1 MNRTRKLLA
10 IGATVVGF
18 GGAGTVAA
26 VAQTSTST
34 KPAVVT
40 PAPSKDADTLQ
51 QGDQTTPDV
60 PGAAET
66 PDPAEK
72 VATAAA
78 DPAEKAGTA
87 ETETANDGPG
97 GHQDPPGATTADH
110 QFNGEE

>member
-18 GGAGTVAA
+18 GGAGIIAA
-26 VAQTSTST
+26 AAQSSTTT

-40 PAPSKDADTLQ
+40 PAPAKDGDTVQ

-60 PGAAET
+60 PGASETPEPAVKSATAKATAAET
-66 PDPAEK
+66 P
-72 VATAAA
+72 
-78 DPAEKAGTA
+78 GT

-97 GHQDPPGATTADH
+97 GHADAPGAVDH
-110 QFNGEE
+110 QFDGQE

>member
-10 IGATVVGF
+10 IGATVVAF
-18 GGAGTVAA
+18 GGVGAVAA

-40 PAPSKDADTLQ
+40 PAPSKETDTLQ

-66 PDPAEK
+66 PDPSEK
-72 VATAAA
+72 PTTSAATAAGEK
-78 DPAEKAGTA
+78 PATS
-87 ETETANDGPG
+87 ETETTNDGPG
-97 GHQDPPGATTADH
+97 GHQDPPGAVDH
-110 QFNGEE
+110 QFDGQE